1 MSTEIT
7 RHSTNT
13 ALTIADDQTTFT
25 PQQISALRQVG
36 LEEANEGDI
45 ALFFHQAKATG
56 LDPFKREIYMIG
68 RNSKKWDPRTRQETW
83 ETKWTIQT
91 GIDGFYK
98 IADRATRATGGTWGI
113 PETLWCGEDG
123 QWTDVWLSRQA
134 PAAAKVTVERN
145 GARFT
150 TVAVTAEYM
159 ATGRDGKPSNLWA
172 KMPARMIAK
181 CAEAL
186 AIRRAFPDDLSGLYT
201 SEEMAQADNQ
211 AQTGAPARQP
221 AAAPQQGGSRLAQ
234 AMHSRQPQPAAQPVA
249 VQPEP
254 WVAQWG
260 ELKEALASAGLA
272 PEEDRG
278 DLWLG
283 KLNELTGASWTHPN
297 QISPADAAQAAALLI
312 PPAESEQSADT
323 VTGELIDEPTAA

>member
-7 RHSTNT
+7 RHQANT

-25 PQQISALRQVG
+25 QQQVSALRQVG

-68 RNSKKWDPRTRQETW
+68 RNVKNPRTNQW
-83 ETKWTIQT
+83 EKRYTIQT

-159 ATGRDGKPSNLWA
+159 AVGKDGQPTGLWA

-186 AIRRAFPDDLSGLYT
+186 GIRRAFPDDLSGLYT
-201 SEEMAQADNQ
+201 SEEMAQADNSAPAPRAQ
-211 AQTGAPARQP
+211 AQPL
-221 AAAPQQGGSRLAQ
+221 QGGSRLAQ
-234 AMHSRQPQPAAQPVA
+234 AMGQRPQAQPQSAQ
-249 VQPEP
+249 QPEP
-254 WVAQWG
+254 WQAQWV
-260 ELKEALASAGLA
+260 ELKQALAAASLA
-272 PEEDRG
+272 PEKDEG
-278 DLWLG
+278 TEWLA

-297 QISPADAAQAAALLI
+297 QISPEAAAEVVAMLAAPI
-312 PPAESEQSADT
+312 PEADIA
-323 VTGELIDEPTAA
+323 TGEIVDEPTA

>member
-1 MSTEIT
+1 MSTEIAQ
-7 RHSTNT
+7 HSTNT
-13 ALTIADDQTTFT
+13 ALTINPDQTSFT
-25 PQQISALRQVG
+25 QAQEAALQQLGVQ
-36 LEEANEGDI
+36 ANSPADV
-45 ALFFHQAKATG
+45 AVFFHQAKRSG
-56 LDPFKREIYMIG
+56 LDPFKREIYMI
-68 RNSKKWDPRTRQETW
+68 TRQG
-83 ETKWTIQT
+83 KATIQT

-278 DLWLG
+278 DLWLA

-297 QISPADAAQAAALLI
+297 QITPADAAQAAALLI
-312 PPAESEQSADT
+312 PPAEGEQSADT